1 MGRLSADAVSD
12 YPPEWQRMSR
22 QAPLESFAALLDA
35 VRDARRLRQ
44 SQVTWQAVL
53 ERLLFKLMEEK
64 TKWSM

>member
-1 MGRLSADAVSD
+1 
-12 YPPEWQRMSR
+12 MSR